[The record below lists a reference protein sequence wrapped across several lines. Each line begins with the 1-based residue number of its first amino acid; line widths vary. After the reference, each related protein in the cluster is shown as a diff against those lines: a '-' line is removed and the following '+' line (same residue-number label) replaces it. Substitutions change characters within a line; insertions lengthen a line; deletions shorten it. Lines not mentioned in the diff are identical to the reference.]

1 MANYQEIITIDPQ
14 DAVPRIRHLKISVQ
28 QILDLISKGITEQ
41 QILELHR
48 ALTLEDINACRV
60 YAAVNPKRENSLDKI
75 IGDLENTSKR
85 LNWGG
90 YILFTISII
99 LGIVLYLDVRFNTIS
114 HIDNYLTF
122 KDGTTIENI
131 YPRLIYLIVR
141 SSALGVISTTV
152 VVFCVKTA
160 IACFDQSARF
170 LKRRNG
176 ALFLKHL
183 FDSFSNDKLEEKVKL
198 EEIRKF
204 FESWNQTVESAFS
217 TVKADKKAAGSVEVN
232 LTKDGAM
239 FKTDDREK

>member
-114 HIDNYLTF
+114 HIDNYLT
-122 KDGTTIENI
+122 
-131 YPRLIYLIVR
+131 
-141 SSALGVISTTV
+141 
-152 VVFCVKTA
+152 
-160 IACFDQSARF
+160 
-170 LKRRNG
+170 
-176 ALFLKHL
+176 
-183 FDSFSNDKLEEKVKL
+183 
-198 EEIRKF
+198 
-204 FESWNQTVESAFS
+204 
-217 TVKADKKAAGSVEVN
+217 
-232 LTKDGAM
+232 
-239 FKTDDREK
+239 